1 MKCNVCGQKEANVKI
16 VKVINGEKTV
26 IHLCEDCAKNHGD
39 LTFNQQG
46 FNLSNLISDFF
57 SSSFS
62 TPQFNAL
69 QNNELKCSKCGL
81 SWRGFQEHS
90 RLGCSECYNTFKDQ
104 LLPLIR
110 RMHGNALHQGQIPKT
125 KQPNLLKKKQLR
137 DKKIKLQEA
146 ILEERYEDAAK
157 YRDEIKTIEH
167 EIEGIKNE

>member
-1 MKCNVCGQKEANVKI
+1 MKCNVCGQKDANVKI

-26 IHLCEDCAKNHGD
+26 THLCEDCAKTHGD
-39 LTFNQQG
+39 ISFSQQS

-57 SSSFS
+57 SSGFTNSQFS
-62 TPQFNAL
+62 L
-69 QNNELKCSKCGL
+69 DNNEIKCNKCGL
-81 SWRGFQEHS
+81 TWRGFQNKS
-90 RLGCSECYNTFKDQ
+90 RLGCSECYETFKEQ

-125 KQPNLLKKKQLR
+125 KEPNLIKQKQLK

-157 YRDEIKTIEH
+157 FRDEIKILEQ
-167 EIEGIKNE
+167 EVEGIKNE